1 MNLKTVLLAL
11 AIAALVGFFLWA
23 FTTGPSLI
31 EIIDNPK
38 F

>member
-1 MNLKTVLLAL
+1 MNLKTVLIAL
-11 AIAALVGFFLWA
+11 AIAALVAFVLWA
-23 FTTGPSLI
+23 LVTGPSLF

>member
-1 MNLKTVLLAL
+1 MRTLLFLLLAAGL
-11 AIAALVGFFLWA
+11 AFAIYALGS
-23 FTTGPSLI
+23 GPSLF